1 MNHKGSNQ
9 PKEPQARSFS
19 RLRLLRGG
27 KGPCTLFA
35 KAAGKG
41 AREWSGPTQ
50 PPHTRSK
57 HVKRIPCRLLPSHG
71 EARAKEPRHRISGE
85 QAVLE
90 LQARALLGLL
100 VAFTSGGEGELR
112 LGDHDLV
119 HFMTT
124 AGESQSNRG
133 HLLLSQR
140 SAAKP
145 LQQARLEASR
155 SF

>member
-1 MNHKGSNQ
+1 M
-9 PKEPQARSFS
+9 
-19 RLRLLRGG
+19 
-27 KGPCTLFA
+27 LFA
-35 KAAGKG
+35 KTAGKEP
-41 AREWSGPTQ
+41 REWSGPTQ

-57 HVKRIPCRLLPSHG
+57 QVKRILRRLLPSHG

-145 LQQARLEASR
+145 LQQARL
-155 SF
+155 

>member
-1 MNHKGSNQ
+1 MDDKGSNR
-9 PKEPQARSFS
+9 PKEPQVRSFS
-19 RLRLLRGG
+19 RLCLIREE
-27 KGPCTLFA
+27 KGTCSLLFA
-35 KAAGKG
+35 KTGKEP
-41 AREWSGPTQ
+41 REWSGPTQ

-57 HVKRIPCRLLPSHG
+57 QVKRIPRRLLPSHG
-71 EARAKEPRHRISGE
+71 EARAQEPRHRISGE

-90 LQARALLGLL
+90 LQACALLGLL

-112 LGDHDLV
+112 LGDRDLV
-119 HFMTT
+119 HLMTT

-145 LQQARLEASR
+145 LQQARL
-155 SF
+155 

>member
-1 MNHKGSNQ
+1 MTLKTPQDQQAVNARLTPQWDFAPEGALASRPQ
-9 PKEPQARSFS
+9 VGLEP
-19 RLRLLRGG
+19 
-27 KGPCTLFA
+27 
-35 KAAGKG
+35 
-41 AREWSGPTQ
+41 REWSGPTQ

-57 HVKRIPCRLLPSHG
+57 QVKRIPRRLLPSHG

>member
-1 MNHKGSNQ
+1 MIRAAAAKTGRRPGRLVACALLGEKRGNLSLLFIATTAG
-9 PKEPQARSFS
+9 KEP
-19 RLRLLRGG
+19 
-27 KGPCTLFA
+27 
-35 KAAGKG
+35 
-41 AREWSGPTQ
+41 EWSGPTQ

-57 HVKRIPCRLLPSHG
+57 QVKRIPRRLLPSHG
-71 EARAKEPRHRISGE
+71 EARAQEPRHRISGE
-85 QAVLE
+85 QVVLE

-145 LQQARLEASR
+145 LQQARL
-155 SF
+155 

>member
-1 MNHKGSNQ
+1 MIRAATAQKSRRPGRLVACALLGGEGFLFSLCKTAG
-9 PKEPQARSFS
+9 KEP
-19 RLRLLRGG
+19 
-27 KGPCTLFA
+27 
-35 KAAGKG
+35 
-41 AREWSGPTQ
+41 RELSGPTQ

-57 HVKRIPCRLLPSHG
+57 QVKRIPRRLLPSHG